1 MKNPKPY
8 FSIIT
13 ATYNRAEYISTTL
26 DSVLNQTF
34 TNWEIIIVDDGSTD
48 NTGEVLKEYLYDARI
63 NYYLRPETYQK
74 GLPGSRNYGIDI
86 SNGECILFIDD
97 DDIVHPQL
105 LELCNEELSRRDI
118 DFCRYLR
125 TTFTGNFDEEF
136 NLEKD
141 YAVSKFNIDK
151 LEFMITNVI
160 PFNSCQ
166 IAWKKSSFN
175 GERFNESLMY
185 AEEWEFYTRILTS
198 GLKGVTI
205 EKVLFFGRKHS
216 ASNTGEYQRDIPVRK
231 NSYIKAHL
239 LIIENLAKRR
249 LLSANLIKYFIRKGF
264 LLKSNSILNHIL
276 FYSGFSRSKR
286 RLYKLGFKIYPLLKP
301 IFYIKSKI

>member
-1 MKNPKPY
+1 M
-8 FSIIT
+8 
-13 ATYNRAEYISTTL
+13 ATFNRASFIGETI
-26 DSVLNQTF
+26 DSIMNQSF
-34 TNWEIIIVDDGSTD
+34 SNYELIIIDDGSTD
-48 NTGEVLKEYLYDARI
+48 HTEDVLQKYLEDPRLAFCK
-63 NYYLRPETYQK
+63 RPEKYRK
-74 GLPGSRNYGIDI
+74 GLPGCRNYGIDLSKGDHI
-86 SNGECILFIDD
+86 VFIDD

-125 TTFTGNFDEEF
+125 TTFTGKFDEEF

-151 LEFMITNVI
+151 LELMITNVI

-166 IAWKKSSFN
+166 VAWKRSSFK
-175 GERFNESLMY
+175 GKRFEESLMY
-185 AEEWEFYTRILTS
+185 AEEWEFYTRILAS
-198 GLKGVTI
+198 GLKGISI

-216 ASNTGEYQRDIPVRK
+216 ASNTGEYQKDIPVRR

-239 LIIENLAKRR
+239 LIIENLAKKR

-276 FYSGFSRSKR
+276 YYSGFSWSKR
-286 RLYKLGFKIYPLLKP
+286 TIYKLGFKIYPLLKP
-301 IFYIKSKI
+301 IFYIKSKIK